1 TPPASFDGH
10 DLSEVRWIADFPNQ
24 TCPTSVR
31 RNHEGIS
38 LVARFGLEIGDL
50 AKCETIDIYVVEN
63 DETVVH
69 GRTVRAGDEGWFGRR
84 STSRRGVDRKR
95 SPMLEVVGH
104 CAVRIADPEFR

>member
-1 TPPASFDGH
+1 M
-10 DLSEVRWIADFPNQ
+10 VNFPNQ

-63 DETVVH
+63 DETVAH
-69 GRTVRAGDEGWFGRR
+69 RRTVRAAMKAGSVGEALRAVASIARGRPCWK
-84 STSRRGVDRKR
+84 SSVIV
-95 SPMLEVVGH
+95 L
-104 CAVRIADPEFR
+104 